1 MTTLTIKV
9 PDGMDDDI
17 NEYIEETGKF
27 VNKSDFARHTIRRY
41 MEENP
46 ITLSDQTLEDIR
58 ISEKQF
64 EEGKTVSQNE
74 VRERL
79 GHSEE

>member
-27 VNKSDFARHTIRRY
+27 VNKSDFTRHTIRRY

-64 EEGKTVSQNE
+64 EDGKTVSQNE
-74 VRERL
+74 LRERL